1 MGWQGR
7 GKRTTYSRVQ
17 GHDAAEETEARFARG
32 KLCHESHDLI
42 ASKKSSDDESDWP
55 ETADALSPP
64 LVENPVPLHEFI
76 DETLLLFSEIRS
88 SLLVIQLRTQSGLR
102 PIPFSHLK
110 DMLEDALSMSQHVL
124 GRILY
129 LA

>member
-7 GKRTTYSRVQ
+7 GKRTTYDSRVQ

-55 ETADALSPP
+55 ETPDALCS
-64 LVENPVPLHEFI
+64 LKIQSHFM
-76 DETLLLFSEIRS
+76 S
-88 SLLVIQLRTQSGLR
+88 SLTKLSFSSLRSDRLCLSSGFVHN
-102 PIPFSHLK
+102 P
-110 DMLEDALSMSQHVL
+110 A
-124 GRILY
+124 
-129 LA
+129 